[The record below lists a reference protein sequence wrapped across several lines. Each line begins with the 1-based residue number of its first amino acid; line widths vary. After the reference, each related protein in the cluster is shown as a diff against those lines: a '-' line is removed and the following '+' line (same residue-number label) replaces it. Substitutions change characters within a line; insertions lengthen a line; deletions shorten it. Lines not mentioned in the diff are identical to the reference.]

1 MNKRNLII
9 IFVVLLALASIAG
22 YLSMSNSINSSG
34 EITIEDMVGRVVEV
48 PAHPQRIVS
57 TSAPLTTILYMINP
71 DKLSALS
78 SEWGND
84 TKFVP
89 DKYRN
94 LPVIGAWHGK
104 KGGNDE
110 ALLSLKPDLIIDSPR
125 VRNGQ
130 VVASDL
136 KLIEDKFSP
145 IPIIAVPETANLTK
159 LPATYEFLGKVYGGD
174 ENAYKLKDTLNK
186 YLDLG
191 KQNKEKVTNKQVKV
205 YYAQA
210 TDGLTTSPSGS
221 EHAQILDIIGAYN
234 VANINSLNA
243 MQTAQVSIEQVI
255 SWNPDIIITTNKQFY
270 NNIYTNSM
278 WSNINA
284 VKNKKV
290 YLTPSDPYNWF
301 DMPPG
306 SNLVIGIPWALKVV
320 YPEENKDLD
329 LKNEVK
335 EFYKNF
341 YHYSLTDKDVSDLLN
356 NSGLKDYWL
365 YF

>member
-1 MNKRNLII
+1 MKKRNLII
-9 IFVVLLALASIAG
+9 ILIVFIAVVSIAG
-22 YLSMSNSINSSG
+22 YFFNEHYTSNTGNVK
-34 EITIEDMVGRVVEV
+34 ITDMVGRVVEI

-110 ALLSLKPDLIIDSPR
+110 ALLSLNPDLIIDSPR

-145 IPIIAVPETANLTK
+145 IPIIFVPETANLTK

-191 KQNKEKVTNKQVKV
+191 KQNKEKVANKQVKV

-234 VANINSLNA
+234 VANISS
-243 MQTAQVSIEQVI
+243 QTQIQTTQVSIEQVI
-255 SWNPDIIITTNKQFY
+255 RWNPDVIITNDENFY
-270 NNIYTNSM
+270 NTIYSNTQ

-284 VKNKKV
+284 VKNKKI

-341 YHYSLTDKDVSDLLN
+341 YHYSLSDKDVSDLLN
-356 NSGLKDYWL
+356 NSGLKDY
-365 YF
+365 